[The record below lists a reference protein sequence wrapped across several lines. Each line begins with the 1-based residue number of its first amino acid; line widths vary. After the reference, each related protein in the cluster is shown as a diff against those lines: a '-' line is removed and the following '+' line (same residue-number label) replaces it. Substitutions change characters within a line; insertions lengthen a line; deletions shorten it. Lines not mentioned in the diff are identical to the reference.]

1 MSYGRGTVGDISGNR
16 KWVRTLVGALIV
28 VAALLV
34 VDGVYVA
41 FKMRSSLQTAADR
54 LENARATFDAEDTAP
69 VEDALSDAV
78 VAAGS
83 ARGLSAHPAFWLAR
97 RLPYIG
103 GDVATVDSL
112 ADATDLAARA
122 GLAGLQAIEAAG
134 SEEGASLAAA
144 VYRDGVVNLRA
155 VARADPKVREAARLL
170 AQAEERIASA
180 PGARFNRIQ
189 AALEQAEAA
198 IAGAAETAEKGVAVI
213 DALPGLLAQGG
224 VKEYFLAFQS
234 PSEVRGSGGF
244 AGVYGILTAEDGRLT
259 MGEVAP
265 ISALGIARPPVD
277 APGWFHD
284 LYRDA
289 GALIDP
295 RQANYSPNFPV
306 VSEVWL
312 EMYERKTGQR
322 LDGVVGMDPVAL
334 AELTEG
340 TGPIKAPGLD
350 RQVGPDNAVDTLLYD
365 SYVEFDDPRAQ
376 QAYLGKLIEAFWARL
391 GSGRVDAQAFAS
403 GLADSANTGHFK
415 IYATDKGDQGALVRV
430 GASGDYTTYGGNLQL
445 IYANNAA
452 ANKID
457 FFMHR
462 TIETDIRLNDDG
474 SASVTTRVTLANK
487 APSDAPDSL
496 VFGPGIEG
504 DEAGLNAM
512 VIYAL
517 LPEGSQL
524 RRFSINGERRLPAQ
538 GREDEHP
545 VAYDVAEVPAGNTGE
560 VEVVYRMRDAW
571 SPATGEL
578 DFVFHPQ
585 ANVPADRYRITITAA
600 DGSTLG
606 RLGTAPAAQSFTARG
621 RLSEPVEVHFEPGR
635 G

>member
-1 MSYGRGTVGDISGNR
+1 
-16 KWVRTLVGALIV
+16 
-28 VAALLV
+28 
-34 VDGVYVA
+34 
-41 FKMRSSLQTAADR
+41 
-54 LENARATFDAEDTAP
+54 
-69 VEDALSDAV
+69 
-78 VAAGS
+78 
-83 ARGLSAHPAFWLAR
+83 
-97 RLPYIG
+97 
-103 GDVATVDSL
+103 
-112 ADATDLAARA
+112 
-122 GLAGLQAIEAAG
+122 
-134 SEEGASLAAA
+134 
-144 VYRDGVVNLRA
+144 
-155 VARADPKVREAARLL
+155 
-170 AQAEERIASA
+170 
-180 PGARFNRIQ
+180 
-189 AALEQAEAA
+189 
-198 IAGAAETAEKGVAVI
+198 
-213 DALPGLLAQGG
+213 
-224 VKEYFLAFQS
+224 
-234 PSEVRGSGGF
+234 
-244 AGVYGILTAEDGRLT
+244 
-259 MGEVAP
+259 
-265 ISALGIARPPVD
+265 
-277 APGWFHD
+277 
-284 LYRDA
+284 
-289 GALIDP
+289 
-295 RQANYSPNFPV
+295 
-306 VSEVWL
+306 
-312 EMYERKTGQR
+312 MYERKTGQR
-322 LDGVVGMDPVAL
+322 LDGVVAMDPVAL

-350 RQVGPDNAVDTLLYD
+350 RQVGPDNAVETLLYD
-365 SYVEFDDPRAQ
+365 SYVEFDDPSAQ
-376 QAYLGKLIEAFWARL
+376 QVYLGKLIEAFWARL

-462 TIETDIRLNDDG
+462 TIETDITLNDDG

-621 RLSEPVEVHFEPGR
+621 RLSEPVELHFEPGR